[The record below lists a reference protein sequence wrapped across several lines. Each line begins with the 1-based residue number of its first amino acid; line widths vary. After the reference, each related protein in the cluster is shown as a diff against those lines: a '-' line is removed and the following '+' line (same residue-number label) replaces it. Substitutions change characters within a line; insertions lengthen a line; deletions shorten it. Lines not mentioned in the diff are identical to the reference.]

1 MTHHASRAV
10 SPRKPLHFHSRYK
23 ALIFDCDGVLVDTE
37 PLHCLS
43 WQEVFRSHG
52 LEFSEDFIMGFVG
65 LSSPQTLRIL
75 QERSWIPR
83 EVDCESWIQEKR
95 MLFYRFIEEKMTEI
109 PGISPFLRK
118 AAKRMPI
125 AMATGSPRNTYERVL
140 RRMQWGDVFDVLV
153 GADDV
158 SQNKPDPEIYLT
170 ALERLGMDARD
181 CLAFEDSLPGVEAA
195 RAAGLDVV
203 GIASSKSPD
212 ALLQKGAKAVVQD
225 FADEEGIWRLI
236 GGGKEVRGFGF
247 EV

>member
-1 MTHHASRAV
+1 M
-10 SPRKPLHFHSRYK
+10 
-23 ALIFDCDGVLVDTE
+23 DTE

-75 QERSWIPR
+75 QERGLISND
-83 EVDCESWIQEKR
+83 VDCEVWIQEKR
-95 MLFYRFIEEKMTEI
+95 LLFYRFIEEKMTEI

-118 AAKRMPI
+118 MAGRMPI
-125 AMATGSPRNTYERVL
+125 AMATGSPRDTYERVL
-140 RRMQWGDVFDVLV
+140 RRMRWDDVFDVLV

-158 SQNKPDPEIYLT
+158 RHNKPHPEIYRT
-170 ALERLGMDARD
+170 ALERLGMDAKD

-212 ALLQKGAKAVVQD
+212 ALFQKGARAVVRD
-225 FADEEGIWRLI
+225 FRDEGELLRLI
-236 GGGKEVRGFGF
+236 EGE
-247 EV
+247 